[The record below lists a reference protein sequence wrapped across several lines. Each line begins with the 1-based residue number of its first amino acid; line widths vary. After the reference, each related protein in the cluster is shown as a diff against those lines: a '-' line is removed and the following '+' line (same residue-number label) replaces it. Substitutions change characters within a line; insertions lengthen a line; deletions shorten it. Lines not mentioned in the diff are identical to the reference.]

1 MQNYNDPTIKN
12 PTNQNYLYSI
22 YVCMYVSKL
31 ILIN

>member
-22 YVCMYVSKL
+22 YACIQVN
-31 ILIN
+31 IN